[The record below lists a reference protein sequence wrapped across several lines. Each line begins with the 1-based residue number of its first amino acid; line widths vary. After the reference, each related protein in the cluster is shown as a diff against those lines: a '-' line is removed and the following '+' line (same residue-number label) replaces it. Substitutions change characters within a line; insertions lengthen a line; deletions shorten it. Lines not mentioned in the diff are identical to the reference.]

1 MTQHFRYTTLLLLTT
16 LSTVYV
22 SAQSLRKLMEMPPR
36 IIESKWEQTPEGGTE
51 LNYYNGDLCSYY
63 LFRENDR
70 SYNLNPGK
78 NTVFRIEKGSN
89 ASNSFKTSSRYMF
102 FRGQFPKDF
111 RISTPYALPVKTGE
125 ETQWQIAP
133 QESAKTMIFQIQE
146 RDTVYATRRGV
157 ACATVLPQQLLIYH
171 PDHTFAAYLMMRQ
184 NFIQTGEEVMTGQP
198 IGIAG
203 VLGVSISY
211 FFLDNNKF
219 DANGFLGYPYSHFTP
234 VFRTDKGDVKLE
246 EKTAYKS
253 ATDDELIMLEMS
265 KREKKKFQKQKYSK

>member
-22 SAQSLRKLMEMPPR
+22 SAQSLRNLMEMPPR

-146 RDTVYATRRGV
+146 GDTVYATRRGV
-157 ACATVLPQQLLIYH
+157 ACATVLPQQLLI
-171 PDHTFAAYLMMRQ
+171 
-184 NFIQTGEEVMTGQP
+184 
-198 IGIAG
+198 
-203 VLGVSISY
+203 
-211 FFLDNNKF
+211 
-219 DANGFLGYPYSHFTP
+219 
-234 VFRTDKGDVKLE
+234 
-246 EKTAYKS
+246 
-253 ATDDELIMLEMS
+253 
-265 KREKKKFQKQKYSK
+265 

>member
-1 MTQHFRYTTLLLLTT
+1 MTQHFRYTTLVLLTT
-16 LSTVYV
+16 LSTVYA

-111 RISTPYALPVKTGE
+111 QISTPYALPVKTSE

-133 QESAKTMIFQIQE
+133 QESAKTMICNPL
-146 RDTVYATRRGV
+146 RSRLCDSAATAIVDIPPRPYLCR
-157 ACATVLPQQLLIYH
+157 LPYDASKLH
-171 PDHTFAAYLMMRQ
+171 PD
-184 NFIQTGEEVMTGQP
+184 G
-198 IGIAG
+198 
-203 VLGVSISY
+203 
-211 FFLDNNKF
+211 
-219 DANGFLGYPYSHFTP
+219 
-234 VFRTDKGDVKLE
+234 
-246 EKTAYKS
+246 
-253 ATDDELIMLEMS
+253 
-265 KREKKKFQKQKYSK
+265 

>member
-1 MTQHFRYTTLLLLTT
+1 MTQHFKYTTLVLLTT
-16 LSTVYV
+16 LSTVYA

-111 RISTPYALPVKTGE
+111 QISTPYALPVKAGK

-133 QESAKTMIFQIQE
+133 QESAKTYDIPNSGRRHRLCNPQRSRL
-146 RDTVYATRRGV
+146 RDSAATAIVDIPPRPYLCR
-157 ACATVLPQQLLIYH
+157 LPYDASKLH
-171 PDHTFAAYLMMRQ
+171 PD
-184 NFIQTGEEVMTGQP
+184 G
-198 IGIAG
+198 
-203 VLGVSISY
+203 
-211 FFLDNNKF
+211 
-219 DANGFLGYPYSHFTP
+219 
-234 VFRTDKGDVKLE
+234 
-246 EKTAYKS
+246 
-253 ATDDELIMLEMS
+253 
-265 KREKKKFQKQKYSK
+265 

>member
-1 MTQHFRYTTLLLLTT
+1 
-16 LSTVYV
+16 
-22 SAQSLRKLMEMPPR
+22 MEMPPR

-111 RISTPYALPVKTGE
+111 QISTPYALPVKTGE

-146 RDTVYATRRGV
+146 ESPVRQCCHSNCWYTTPTIPLPLTLWCVKTSSRRVKKSWPGN
-157 ACATVLPQQLLIYH
+157 P
-171 PDHTFAAYLMMRQ
+171 
-184 NFIQTGEEVMTGQP
+184 
-198 IGIAG
+198 
-203 VLGVSISY
+203 LG
-211 FFLDNNKF
+211 
-219 DANGFLGYPYSHFTP
+219 
-234 VFRTDKGDVKLE
+234 
-246 EKTAYKS
+246 
-253 ATDDELIMLEMS
+253 
-265 KREKKKFQKQKYSK
+265 

>member
-1 MTQHFRYTTLLLLTT
+1 MIQDLRYTIVFLCI
-16 LSTVYV
+16 LSTTYT

-51 LNYYNGDLCSYY
+51 LNYYNEDLCSYY

-89 ASNSFKTSSRYMF
+89 ANNPFKNSSRYMF

-111 RISTPYALPVKTGE
+111 KISTPYALPVKAGK
-125 ETQWQIAP
+125 ETKWQIAL

-146 RDTVYATRRGV
+146 GDTIYATRRGV
-157 ACATVLPQQLLIYH
+157 ACTTVLPQQLLIYH
-171 PDHTFAAYLMMRQ
+171 PDHTFAAYLMMSQ
-184 NFIQTGEEVMTGQP
+184 NFIQGGEEIMTGQP

-219 DANGFLGYPYSHFTP
+219 DSNGPLGYPYSHFTP
-234 VFRTDKGDVKLE
+234 VFRTDKGDIKLD
-246 EKTAYKS
+246 EKVAYKS
-253 ATDDELIMLEMS
+253 AIDDELIMLEMT

>member
-102 FRGQFPKDF
+102 FRGQFPKTF
-111 RISTPYALPVKTGE
+111 GS
-125 ETQWQIAP
+125 
-133 QESAKTMIFQIQE
+133 
-146 RDTVYATRRGV
+146 
-157 ACATVLPQQLLIYH
+157 VL
-171 PDHTFAAYLMMRQ
+171 LMH
-184 NFIQTGEEVMTGQP
+184 
-198 IGIAG
+198 
-203 VLGVSISY
+203 
-211 FFLDNNKF
+211 FL
-219 DANGFLGYPYSHFTP
+219 
-234 VFRTDKGDVKLE
+234 
-246 EKTAYKS
+246 
-253 ATDDELIMLEMS
+253 
-265 KREKKKFQKQKYSK
+265 

>member
-1 MTQHFRYTTLLLLTT
+1 MPAI
-16 LSTVYV
+16 LSRLQ
-22 SAQSLRKLMEMPPR
+22 AG
-36 IIESKWEQTPEGGTE
+36 I
-51 LNYYNGDLCSYY
+51 
-63 LFRENDR
+63 
-70 SYNLNPGK
+70 
-78 NTVFRIEKGSN
+78 
-89 ASNSFKTSSRYMF
+89 
-102 FRGQFPKDF
+102 
-111 RISTPYALPVKTGE
+111 PYALPVKTGE

-146 RDTVYATRRGV
+146 GDTVYATRRGV

>member
-1 MTQHFRYTTLLLLTT
+1 MKRNLRYTALLLFM
-16 LSTVYV
+16 LSTVYA

-36 IIESKWEQTPEGGTE
+36 IIESKWEQTSDGGTE
-51 LNYYNGDLCSYY
+51 LNYYNEDLCSYY

-89 ASNSFKTSSRYMF
+89 ASNPFIGSSRYMF

-111 RISTPYALPVKTGE
+111 QISTPYALPVKAGE
-125 ETQWQIAP
+125 ETQWQIAL
-133 QESAKTMIFQIQE
+133 QESAKTMIFRIQE
-146 RDTVYATRRGV
+146 GDTVYATRRGV
-157 ACATVLPQQLLIYH
+157 ACVTALPQQLLIYH
-171 PDHTFAAYLMMRQ
+171 PDHTFAAYLMMHQ
-184 NFIQTGEEVMTGQP
+184 NFIHAGEEVMTGQP

-203 VLGVSISY
+203 VLGVSVSY

-219 DANGFLGYPYSHFTP
+219 NSNGPLGYPYSHFTP

-246 EKTAYKS
+246 EKAVYKS
-253 ATDDELIMLEMS
+253 AIDDELIMLEMS

>member
-102 FRGQFPKDF
+102 LLRSNSPKTFGQYSLCTSCKDRRRNTMADRSSGICPK
-111 RISTPYALPVKTGE
+111 L
-125 ETQWQIAP
+125 
-133 QESAKTMIFQIQE
+133 
-146 RDTVYATRRGV
+146 
-157 ACATVLPQQLLIYH
+157 
-171 PDHTFAAYLMMRQ
+171 
-184 NFIQTGEEVMTGQP
+184 
-198 IGIAG
+198 
-203 VLGVSISY
+203 
-211 FFLDNNKF
+211 
-219 DANGFLGYPYSHFTP
+219 
-234 VFRTDKGDVKLE
+234 
-246 EKTAYKS
+246 
-253 ATDDELIMLEMS
+253 
-265 KREKKKFQKQKYSK
+265 